1 MRTRTRTV
9 SFAGRGRDDL
19 HMGMHADV
27 RPSPARA
34 VALAAV
40 LGLAL
45 GLSTARPA
53 EARADDSAGG
63 TEVTVSLGNQVVEE
77 VDVSDGGDTDLAQTG
92 SGEIVAAAALVVA
105 GCAGCLYLRLSDHP
119 REDDGEQDDGD

>member
-1 MRTRTRTV
+1 
-9 SFAGRGRDDL
+9 
-19 HMGMHADV
+19 MGMHADV

-34 VALAAV
+34 VALATV

-53 EARADDSAGG
+53 EVRADDSVGG

-77 VDVSDGGDTDLAQTG
+77 VDVSDGGGTDLAQTG

-105 GCAGCLYLRLSDHP
+105 GCAGCLYLRLSDSP